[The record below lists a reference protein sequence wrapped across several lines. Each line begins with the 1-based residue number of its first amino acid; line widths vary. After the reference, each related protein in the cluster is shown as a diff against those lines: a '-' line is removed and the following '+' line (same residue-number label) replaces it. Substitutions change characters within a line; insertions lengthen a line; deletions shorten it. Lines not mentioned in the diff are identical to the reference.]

1 MRYGERHLVPH
12 LMSVQRHCRLD
23 MRAFEVE
30 GHWPTG
36 PRRRD
41 VHRALVPCIAH
52 VVALGRQEEGVLH
65 LPLHAVFLHVGI
77 EEEAGVVE
85 RAGPS
90 GVDAQ
95 GVALAVGQHRAR
107 QRHRALLAFGT
118 ELPFAAQVYCL
129 G

>member
-1 MRYGERHLVPH
+1 
-12 LMSVQRHCRLD
+12 MSVYRHCRLD
-23 MRAFEVE
+23 MRALEVE
-30 GHWPTG
+30 GHRPTS

-41 VHRALVPCIAH
+41 FHYALIPGISH
-52 VVALGRQEEGVLH
+52 VMALGSQEEGVLH

-77 EEEAGVVE
+77 EKETGVVE

-90 GVDAQ
+90 RVDAQ

-118 ELPFAAQVYCL
+118 ELPFAAQVDGL